1 MQAGILAM
9 AGIICR
15 IIGILYRSPLAAII
29 GDEGNGYYG
38 SAYNIYA
45 IILLISSYSIP
56 SAISKVIAG
65 KLALKEYKNAQRIFH
80 CAFIYVII
88 VGGIASLFTFFAA
101 GILVEKNAVIVLRVF
116 APTIFFSGLLGVLR
130 GYFQAHRTMVQTSL
144 SQILEQILNAI
155 ISILAA
161 YLLKQAVIDQDTT
174 TQAVYGAMGSAMGT
188 GAGVLIALAFMWLVY
203 GLNRSYVAKR
213 LQKDKSKNI
222 LSYQEI
228 FKIIFSLVTP
238 FILSTFIY
246 NFSTSL
252 DETIYRK
259 ILKLVKEVDVSQ
271 IAVWYGVYSGKAVV
285 ISNIPIAIASA
296 MSAAMIPNISAKFAT
311 GDKEGARAKVHTAIL
326 TTMLIAIP
334 AAVGI
339 GVLAKPVVSFL
350 FPGQTSI
357 DLAAALLRVLSVTV
371 IFYSLSTLTNAVL
384 QGIGKV
390 NIPVVNASI
399 ALVIQTVILVPCLWF
414 TDLNLYSL
422 AIATIVYSL
431 TMCILNA
438 AAVRKYLDY
447 REDYLKIYVLP
458 LIAAIVMGAAAYG
471 VYTGLYALIKSNVI
485 TLILAIITGAA
496 VYAVLVLKLKVLDR
510 NDILA
515 MPKGSKLVKVL
526 EKVQPIITCS
536 WELFALLFQHFVFPL

>member
-1 MQAGILAM
+1 MAKKNDGFIMQAGILAM

-15 IIGILYRSPLAAII
+15 IIGILYRSPLAAVI

-38 SAYNIYA
+38 SAFNIYT

-65 KLALKEYKNAQRIFH
+65 KLALKEYRNAQRIFH
-80 CAFIYVII
+80 CAFIYVIA
-88 VGGIASLFTFFAA
+88 VGGVASLFAFIAA
-101 GILVEKNAVIVLRVF
+101 GFPGLLVEENAANVLRIF

-130 GYFQAHRTMVQTSL
+130 GYFQAHKTMVQTSV
-144 SQILEQILNAI
+144 SQILEQILNAV

-161 YLLKQAVIDQDTT
+161 YLLKQTVIDKDLT
-174 TQAVYGAMGSAMGT
+174 TQAIYGAMGSALGT

-203 GLNRSYVAKR
+203 GMNRKMIARRIKR
-213 LQKDKSKNI
+213 DKSGNI
-222 LSYQEI
+222 LSYSEI
-228 FKIIFSLVTP
+228 FRIIFFLVTP

-259 ILKLVKEVDVSQ
+259 ILKLVKDVDVAK
-271 IAVWYGVYSGKAVV
+271 IATWYGIYSGKAVV

-296 MSAAMIPNISAKFAT
+296 MSAAMIPSISGKFAT
-311 GDKEGARAKVHTAIL
+311 GDIKGTRAKVHTAIL

-350 FPGQTSI
+350 FPGQTSL
-357 DLAAALLRVLSVTV
+357 DMAAGLLRALSITV
-371 IFYSLSTLTNAVL
+371 VFYSLSTLTNAVL
-384 QGIGKV
+384 QGIGRV
-390 NIPVVNASI
+390 NIPVINAAI
-399 ALVIQTVILVPCLWF
+399 ALAVQTVVLVPCLWF

-431 TMCILNA
+431 LMCILNGI
-438 AAVRKYLDY
+438 AVRKSLNYKQDI
-447 REDYLKIYVLP
+447 LKIFILP
-458 LIAAIVMGAAAYG
+458 AGASAVMGAAAYG
-471 VYTGLYALIKSNVI
+471 TYTGLFGLTESNVVS
-485 TLILAIITGAA
+485 LISAVIVGAA
-496 VYAVLVLKLKVLDR
+496 VYGVLILKTGVLTEK
-510 NDILA
+510 DIRS
-515 MPKGSKLVKVL
+515 MPKGTKL
-526 EKVQPIITCS
+526 
-536 WELFALLFQHFVFPL
+536 AGLLKKMHLI

>member
-1 MQAGILAM
+1 MAKKNDGFIMQAGILAM

-15 IIGILYRSPLAAII
+15 IIGILYRSPLAAVI

-38 SAYNIYA
+38 SAFNIYT

-65 KLALKEYKNAQRIFH
+65 KLALKEYRNAQRIFH
-80 CAFIYVII
+80 CAFIYVIA
-88 VGGIASLFTFFAA
+88 VGGVASLFAFIAA
-101 GILVEKNAVIVLRVF
+101 GFPGLLVEENAANVLRIF

-130 GYFQAHRTMVQTSL
+130 GYFQAHKTMVQTSV
-144 SQILEQILNAI
+144 SQILEQILNAV

-161 YLLKQAVIDQDTT
+161 YLLKQTVIDKDLT
-174 TQAVYGAMGSAMGT
+174 TQAIYGAMGSALGT

-203 GLNRSYVAKR
+203 GMNRKMIARRIKR
-213 LQKDKSKNI
+213 DKSGNI
-222 LSYQEI
+222 LSYSEI
-228 FKIIFSLVTP
+228 FRIIFFLVTP

-259 ILKLVKEVDVSQ
+259 ILKLVKDVDVAK
-271 IAVWYGVYSGKAVV
+271 IATWYGIYSGKAVV

-296 MSAAMIPNISAKFAT
+296 MSAAMIPSISGKFAT
-311 GDKEGARAKVHTAIL
+311 GDIKGTRAKVHTAIL

-350 FPGQTSI
+350 FPGQTSL
-357 DLAAALLRVLSVTV
+357 DMAAGLLRALSITV
-371 IFYSLSTLTNAVL
+371 VFYSLSTLTNAVL
-384 QGIGKV
+384 QGIGRV
-390 NIPVVNASI
+390 NIPVINAAI
-399 ALVIQTVILVPCLWF
+399 ALAVQTVVLVPCLWF

-431 TMCILNA
+431 LMCILNGI
-438 AAVRKYLDY
+438 AVRKSLNYKQDI
-447 REDYLKIYVLP
+447 LKIFILP
-458 LIAAIVMGAAAYG
+458 AGASAVMGAAAYG
-471 VYTGLYALIKSNVI
+471 TYTGLFSLTESNVVS
-485 TLILAIITGAA
+485 LISAVIVGAA
-496 VYAVLVLKLKVLDR
+496 VYGVLILKTGVLTEK
-510 NDILA
+510 DIRS
-515 MPKGSKLVKVL
+515 MPKGTKL
-526 EKVQPIITCS
+526 
-536 WELFALLFQHFVFPL
+536 AGLLKKMHLI

>member
-1 MQAGILAM
+1 MAKKNDGFIMQAGILAM

-15 IIGILYRSPLAAII
+15 IIGILYRSPLAAVI

-38 SAYNIYA
+38 SAYNIYT

-80 CAFIYVII
+80 CAFIYVIV

-101 GILVEKNAVIVLRVF
+101 GMLVEKNSIIVLRVF

-130 GYFQAHRTMVQTSL
+130 GYFQAHRTMVQTSV
-144 SQILEQILNAI
+144 SQILEQILNAV

-161 YLLKQAVIDQDTT
+161 YLLKQAVIDRDLT
-174 TQAVYGAMGSAMGT
+174 TQAVYGAMGSALGT
-188 GAGVLIALAFMWLVY
+188 GAGVLIALAFMWLIY
-203 GLNRSYVAKR
+203 GMNRKMILNRQKR
-213 LQKDKSKNI
+213 DRSRNI

-228 FKIIFSLVTP
+228 FKIIFALVTP

-252 DETIYRK
+252 DEGIYRK
-259 ILKLVKEVDVSQ
+259 ILKLVKDVDVPT
-271 IAVWYGVYSGKAVV
+271 IATWYGIYSGKAVV

-296 MSAAMIPNISAKFAT
+296 MSAAMIPSISAKFAQ
-311 GDKEGARAKVHTAIL
+311 GDRKGTRAKVHTAIL

-350 FPGQTSI
+350 FPGQTSL
-357 DLAAALLRVLSVTV
+357 DLAASLLRALSVTIV
-371 IFYSLSTLTNAVL
+371 FYSLSTLTNAVL

-390 NIPVVNASI
+390 NIPVFNAFI
-399 ALVIQTVILVPCLWF
+399 ALVVQTIVLVPCLWF
-414 TDLNLYSL
+414 TNLNLYSL
-422 AIATIVYSL
+422 VIATIVYSL
-431 TMCILNA
+431 LMCILNGIS
-438 AAVRKYLDY
+438 VKKSLNY
-447 REDYLKIYVLP
+447 RQDILKVFVLP
-458 LIAAIVMGAAAYG
+458 TGASIVMGAAAYG
-471 VYTGLYALIKSNVI
+471 VYTGLYTLVKSNV
-485 TLILAIITGAA
+485 LALLCAIAVGAV
-496 VYAVLVLKLKVLDR
+496 VYGVLVLKMGVLDR
-510 NDILA
+510 DDVLA
-515 MPKGSKLVKVL
+515 MPKGRKLAGIL
-526 EKVQPIITCS
+526 EK
-536 WELFALLFQHFVFPL
+536 LHLL

>member
-1 MQAGILAM
+1 MAKKNDGFIMQAGILAM

-15 IIGILYRSPLAAII
+15 IIGILYRSPLAAVI

-38 SAYNIYA
+38 SAYNIYT

-65 KLALKEYKNAQRIFH
+65 KLALKEYKNAQRIFY
-80 CAFIYVII
+80 CAFIYVIVI
-88 VGGIASLFTFFAA
+88 GGIASLFAFFAA
-101 GILVEKNAVIVLRVF
+101 GLLVEENAVIVLRVF

-130 GYFQAHRTMVQTSL
+130 GYFQAHKTMVQTSI
-144 SQILEQILNAI
+144 SQILEQILNAV
-155 ISILAA
+155 ISIMAA
-161 YLLKQAVIDQDTT
+161 YLLKQAVIDKDMT

-203 GLNRSYVAKR
+203 GLNREYISKR
-213 LQKDKSKNI
+213 LKKDKSRNV
-222 LSYQEI
+222 LSYSEI

-271 IAVWYGVYSGKAVV
+271 IAIWYGVYSGKAVV

-296 MSAAMIPNISAKFAT
+296 MSAAMIPSISGKFAT
-311 GDKEGARAKVHTAIL
+311 GDMKGTRAKVHTAIL
-326 TTMLIAIP
+326 TTMLISIP

-350 FPGQTSI
+350 FPGQTSLE
-357 DLAAALLRVLSVTV
+357 LAAALLRALSVTV

-384 QGIGKV
+384 QGIGRV
-390 NIPVVNASI
+390 NIPVINATV
-399 ALVIQTVILVPCLWF
+399 ALVLQTIILVPCLWF
-414 TDLNLYSL
+414 TELNLYSL
-422 AIATIVYSL
+422 AIAAVVYSL
-431 TMCILNA
+431 AMCILNGI
-438 AAVRKYLDY
+438 AVKKYLNY
-447 REDYLKIYVLP
+447 RQDVLKVFILP
-458 LIAAIVMGAAAYG
+458 IAASIVMGAAAYG
-471 VYTGLYALIKSNVI
+471 VYTGVYSLVTSNAVA
-485 TLILAIITGAA
+485 LILAVVIGAL
-496 VYAVLVLKLKVLDR
+496 VYGVLVLKMGVLGKD
-510 NDILA
+510 DVLS
-515 MPKGSKLVKVL
+515 MPKGRKLAKIL
-526 EKVQPIITCS
+526 EKLHLV
-536 WELFALLFQHFVFPL
+536 

>member
-1 MQAGILAM
+1 MAKKNDGFIMQAGILAM

-15 IIGILYRSPLAAII
+15 IIGILYRSPLAAVI

-101 GILVEKNAVIVLRVF
+101 GILVEENAVIVLRVF

-130 GYFQAHRTMVQTSL
+130 GYFQAHKTMVQTSF

-161 YLLKQAVIDQDTT
+161 YLLKQAVIDKDLT
-174 TQAVYGAMGSAMGT
+174 TQAIYGAMGSALGT

-203 GLNRSYVAKR
+203 GLNREYISKR
-213 LQKDKSKNI
+213 MKRDRSRNV
-222 LSYQEI
+222 LSYPEI

-259 ILKLVKEVDVSQ
+259 ILKLVKDVDVTQ

-296 MSAAMIPNISAKFAT
+296 MSAAMIPSISGKFAT
-311 GDKEGARAKVHTAIL
+311 GDMKGTRAKVHTAIL

-350 FPGQTSI
+350 FPGQTSL
-357 DLAAALLRVLSVTV
+357 DLAADLLRVLSVTV

-384 QGIGKV
+384 QGIGRV
-390 NIPVVNASI
+390 NIPVINASA
-399 ALVIQTVILVPCLWF
+399 ALIIQTIVLVPCLWF
-414 TDLNLYSL
+414 TNLNLYSL

-431 TMCILNA
+431 TMCILNGT
-438 AAVRKYLDY
+438 AVKKYLNYKQDVV
-447 REDYLKIYVLP
+447 KIFILP
-458 LIAAIVMGAAAYG
+458 LGASIVMGTAAYG
-471 VYTGLYALIKSNVI
+471 VYNGLYTLIKSNMI
-485 TLILAIITGAA
+485 SLILAIIVGAA
-496 VYAVLVLKLKVLDR
+496 VYGILVLKMGVLNR
-510 NDILA
+510 NDMLA
-515 MPKGSKLVKVL
+515 MPKGSKLVRIL
-526 EKVQPIITCS
+526 EKLHLV
-536 WELFALLFQHFVFPL
+536 